1 MSRLTKSLSS
11 EIRKVRSTKL
21 WWILA
26 IVLVAYS
33 AFLAALFAFLFSS
46 MGEVL
51 GGSGI
56 ELPAQQAANLVYS
69 TVSTSGYVI
78 PLLFGALMATGEIR
92 HRTLALTF
100 TLEPKRGIVL
110 LSKTLVLFGV
120 GLVIGIA
127 GLIGAVGT
135 GAVVL
140 ELTGGQAMLGAV
152 ETWMIIARVLAAM
165 AVWAIIGFGVGILVR
180 NQAFAIVLTLIFT
193 QFIEPILRT
202 VAQFLDWS
210 AQVAK
215 YLPGAATDAFVGGG
229 SLGDLS
235 TVDPSVQAGATPLG
249 IWAGLAVLLGY
260 AAVAVFAGWLLRWR
274 KDVA

>member
-1 MSRLTKSLSS
+1 MSRLTRSMSS

-26 IVLVAYS
+26 IVLAGYS
-33 AFLAALFAFLFSS
+33 AFLGALFAFLFSS
-46 MGEVL
+46 MGEAL
-51 GGSGI
+51 GGTGLD
-56 ELPAQQAANLVYS
+56 LPAQQAANLVYS

-92 HRTLALTF
+92 HRTIGLTF

-110 LSKTLVLFGV
+110 TSKALVLFGI

-127 GLIGAVGT
+127 GLIGAVGA

-140 ELTGGQAMLGAV
+140 ESTGGDAMLGTA
-152 ETWMIIARVLAAM
+152 ETWLVIVRVLAAM
-165 AVWAIIGFGVGILVR
+165 AIWAIIGFGVGILVR
-180 NQAFAIVLTLIFT
+180 NQAFAIVITLVFT
-193 QFIEPILRT
+193 QFLEPILRT

-210 AQVAK
+210 AHVAK
-215 YLPGAATDAFVGGG
+215 YLPGAATDAFVGAGAL
-229 SLGDLS
+229 SDLS
-235 TVDPSVQAGATPLG
+235 TIDPSMPAGVAPLG
-249 IWAGLAVLLGY
+249 IWTGLAVLLGY
-260 AAVAVFAGWLLRWR
+260 ALVAVLAGWLFRWR